1 VIPLLTFDEA
11 CMGYQPKLH
20 KKHKVVERVWNDVS
34 ADSRFKYLDAG
45 SGWKS

>member
-1 VIPLLTFDEA
+1 MKHAWVTS
-11 CMGYQPKLH
+11 QKLH
-20 KKHKVVERVWNDVS
+20 KKHKVVERIWNDGC